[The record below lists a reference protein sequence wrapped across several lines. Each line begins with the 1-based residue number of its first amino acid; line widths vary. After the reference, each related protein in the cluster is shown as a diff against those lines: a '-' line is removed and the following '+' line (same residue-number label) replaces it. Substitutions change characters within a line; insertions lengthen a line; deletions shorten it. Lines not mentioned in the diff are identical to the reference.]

1 LKGIQG
7 KVKNVDRASQ
17 VTLIFAGF
25 RQQNPD
31 LLAVSLEK
39 LSDSTGVAIAG
50 VLGMP
55 VLWQMKLTVDYRDGA
70 VRFEYKR

>member
-7 KVKNVDRASQ
+7 RVKEVGRASQ
-17 VTLIFAGF
+17 VTLVFAGF
-25 RQQNPD
+25 KQENPD
-31 LLAVSLEK
+31 LLAMSLEK

-55 VLWQMKLTVDYRDGA
+55 VLWHMKLTVDYRDGS
-70 VRFEYKR
+70 VRFEYRR